1 MYFLLPKLYDYTF
14 EQVNKNAVIS
24 CLFSP
29 DAVKFVVFTTNVLIY
44 TEKAAIINIMKKK
57 EVELMNITEK
67 IKSKLSEMTKSERH
81 IASYCMAHLNDFAF
95 CTLDA
100 IAEKI
105 ETSTTSVIRFC
116 RRLDFSGYK
125 QLQASVRAEIKEHP
139 ALPDK
144 FDRTV
149 QGFERNELLIKSVN
163 EDMACIHKTFSEISI
178 KDVAVAV
185 KSISEANRVFVFG
198 MRESFAI
205 AHYAY
210 TRFLTVRSDVFLL
223 NAGYNG
229 EIESLLSLKKGDA
242 CVVSI
247 FHRYT
252 KSALEILK
260 TLKKRGVFVIV
271 ITDSENG
278 KIKEYASVILVCYV
292 DSKGIKNSA
301 VAPVCLLNYL
311 CSAVAMNIG
320 ESSLGYMKES
330 EELFKKI
337 SVLED

>member
-1 MYFLLPKLYDYTF
+1 M
-14 EQVNKNAVIS
+14 
-24 CLFSP
+24 
-29 DAVKFVVFTTNVLIY
+29 NV
-44 TEKAAIINIMKKK
+44 
-57 EVELMNITEK
+57 TEK
-67 IKSKLSEMTKSERH
+67 IKSKLSEMTKSERQV
-81 IASYCMAHLNDFAF
+81 ALYCMAHINDFAF
-95 CTLDA
+95 CTLDE

-105 ETSTTSVIRFC
+105 ETSTTTVIRFC

-125 QLQASVRAEIKEHP
+125 QLQNNVRAEIKEHP

-144 FDRTV
+144 FGRTAQGNDR
-149 QGFERNELLIKSVN
+149 NDLLIKTGN
-163 EDMACIHKTFSEISI
+163 EDMTNIHKTCSEISI
-178 KDVAVAV
+178 KDIGTAV
-185 KSISEANRVFVFG
+185 KSIAEAERVFVFG

-229 EIESLLSLKKGDA
+229 EIESLLSLKKGDV

-252 KSALEILK
+252 KSALEILSN
-260 TLKKRGVFVIV
+260 LKNRGVFVIV
-271 ITDSENG
+271 ITDFEHNE
-278 KIKEYASVILVCYV
+278 IIDYASVILACHV

-311 CSAVAMNIG
+311 CNAAAMLLG
-320 ESSLGYMKES
+320 EGSLRYMKES
-330 EELFKKI
+330 EELFKSI
-337 SVLED
+337 SVLES